1 MKELLGTATEFTVFI
16 IDGMALVII
25 AIGTIEAF
33 VKAILMII
41 RGTRS
46 INEFRDVYVHYA
58 RYLVA
63 ALTFQLAA
71 DILETAIAPTWT
83 DIGYLG
89 AIAVIRTFLNFF
101 LERDLSEMREVSAA
115 DKKPALS
122 EQTR

>member
-1 MKELLGTATEFTVFI
+1 MKESLGTATEFAGVI
-16 IDGMALVII
+16 INGMALVII

-33 VKAILMII
+33 VKAILMIL
-41 RGTRS
+41 RGTRTV
-46 INEFRDVYVHYA
+46 NEFRDVYIHYA
-58 RYLVA
+58 RYLIA

-101 LERDLSEMREVSAA
+101 LERDLSEMREVSSA

>member
-1 MKELLGTATEFTVFI
+1 MKESLVTATEFTVVI

-33 VKAILMII
+33 VKAILMLL

-46 INEFRDVYVHYA
+46 VNEFRDVYIHYA
-58 RYLVA
+58 RYLIA

-71 DILETAIAPTWT
+71 DILETAVAPTWT

-89 AIAVIRTFLNFF
+89 AIAVIRTFLNYF
-101 LERDLSEMREVSAA
+101 LERDLSEAREV
-115 DKKPALS
+115 PALAKKSAPS
-122 EQTR
+122 EQTG